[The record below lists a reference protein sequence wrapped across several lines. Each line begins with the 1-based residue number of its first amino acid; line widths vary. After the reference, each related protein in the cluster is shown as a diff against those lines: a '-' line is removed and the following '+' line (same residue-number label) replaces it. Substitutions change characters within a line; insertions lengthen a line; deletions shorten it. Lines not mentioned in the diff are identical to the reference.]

1 MLSHHPNKFGGYRRC
16 GSGDINIS
24 AKTSIF
30 TQMRDVRRWLLYPL
44 TSAINFSKVRHVTLS
59 QT

>member
-24 AKTSIF
+24 AENVNLNANAGCT
-30 TQMRDVRRWLLYPL
+30 
-44 TSAINFSKVRHVTLS
+44 
-59 QT
+59 

>member
-24 AKTSIF
+24 TKTSIL
-30 TQMRDVRRWLLYPL
+30 TQMRDVRR
-44 TSAINFSKVRHVTLS
+44 
-59 QT
+59 